1 MRRYVMLSMAVFST
15 LLAIR
20 VQSQTLANDTAQAT
34 HVNPFGIVEGFW
46 FPEVTCD
53 LRVGWERI
61 IFNWEQHQP
70 TGPEDWHTLNVD
82 DRWLKSAADCDR
94 EVVAL
99 LKHTPAWATDS
110 EPGPGVPRGLYLP
123 FDDPG
128 NSWGRFVY
136 RAVEYYA
143 SRGVTH
149 YIIWNEPDIQEGVYG
164 YEFAGDLE
172 DYFRMLKVAYLAAK
186 TANSTAS
193 IHIAG
198 KTYWHDVNEGRRPYL
213 ERLLERIVS
222 DPQASEHGFY
232 FDVLS
237 LHIYFRSETVYDII
251 HEARRTMDQLG
262 LTDKRIW
269 INEMN
274 AAPTIDPAW
283 PVERPVF
290 DLDLL
295 QQADYLIQGAALA
308 LAAGAERLAAYKL
321 YDQQL
326 APGAESFGL
335 LSPPDASPRP
345 AYYAWQTLSSYWND
359 VESAERSN
367 SSSVDAVL
375 MEHQDGR
382 QTLVAWAR
390 EAQDVTLHLEG
401 DFVAIHTV
409 DREGKMA
416 VVQPVDGVYIFTLP
430 AARCT
435 ETDGC
440 FIGGKPLILN
450 IPPGDWT
457 ATHTTG
463 TNTITLDFD

>member
-1 MRRYVMLSMAVFST
+1 MRHYVLLYIT
-15 LLAIR
+15 LLLLLLAMR
-20 VQSQTLANDTAQAT
+20 VQSQTSESAPVPRTD
-34 HVNPFGIVEGFW
+34 VNRFGIVEGFW
-46 FPEVTCD
+46 FPDVTCN
-53 LRVGWERI
+53 LSVGWERI

-82 DRWLKSAADCDR
+82 DRWLKSAAECNR

-99 LKHTPAWATDS
+99 LKHTPAWATDG
-110 EPGPGVPRGLYLP
+110 EAGPGIPLGLYLP

-128 NSWGRFVY
+128 NLWARFVY

-143 SRGVTH
+143 SRGITH

-186 TANSTAS
+186 SASSTAS

-213 ERLLERIVS
+213 ERLLERIVA

-237 LHIYFRSETVYDII
+237 LHIYFRSETVYDIVQD
-251 HEARRTMDQLG
+251 ARRTMDQLG

-308 LAAGAERLAAYKL
+308 LAAGVERLAAYKL

-326 APGAESFGL
+326 PPGAESFGL
-335 LSPPDASPRP
+335 LSPPDAIPRP
-345 AYYAWQTLSSYWND
+345 AYYAWQMVASYWQD
-359 VESAERSN
+359 VESARRSTD
-367 SSSVDAVL
+367 SSADAVL
-375 MEHQDGR
+375 MKHRDGR
-382 QTLVAWAR
+382 HMLVAWAR
-390 EAQDVTLHLEG
+390 KAQDVTIRVESDITALH
-401 DFVAIHTV
+401 VI

-435 ETDGC
+435 DTDGC
-440 FIGGKPLILN
+440 FIGGEPLILN
-450 IPPGDWT
+450 IPPGDFSVAQVSDT
-457 ATHTTG
+457 D
-463 TNTITLDFD
+463 TITLDFD